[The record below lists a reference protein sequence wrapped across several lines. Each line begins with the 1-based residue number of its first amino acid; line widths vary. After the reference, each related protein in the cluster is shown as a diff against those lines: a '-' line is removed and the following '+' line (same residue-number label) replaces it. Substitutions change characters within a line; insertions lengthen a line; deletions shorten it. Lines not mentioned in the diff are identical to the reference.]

1 MNDTKIET
9 NELGQTV
16 LYLSKEDWEDY
27 GKQAGFFPE
36 ITKEA
41 NTEEETTSDTPT
53 STDAYNLKLAEL
65 SEEIQLLK
73 SQLNTQEIEVKESS
87 NKNSL
92 IDNTVLIKEDN
103 GFNEENYP
111 NLLAQQNQEGL
122 IGAFAPRP

>member
-53 STDAYNLKLAEL
+53 STDAYNLKLAEP
-65 SEEIQLLK
+65 SEEIQLLQ
-73 SQLNTQEIEVKESS
+73 SDE
-87 NKNSL
+87 
-92 IDNTVLIKEDN
+92 
-103 GFNEENYP
+103 
-111 NLLAQQNQEGL
+111 
-122 IGAFAPRP
+122 FAS